1 MSAGALFDPDAE
13 AQLVRRIIARDARSM
28 DDLEKHMASIPRFL
42 EAKNRELGRP
52 LDIEELRDLEQDA
65 KLIVLRDLPAYR
77 PVAPLQAWIRGI
89 CRNHLRAAVRARRL
103 RARRFTPFLDG
114 LPDVAAGG
122 EFRDWSEVELLLERL
137 GGTEAQIVRW
147 RHLFGLTFDEIGER
161 LGCPA
166 NTVKARYYRG
176 LERLRRKLVGG
187 EGA

>member
-1 MSAGALFDPDAE
+1 MSAGAIFDPDAE

-28 DDLEKHMASIPRFL
+28 DDLARHMASIPRFL
-42 EAKNRELGRP
+42 EAKNQELGRP
-52 LDIEELRDLEQDA
+52 LDTEELRDLEQDA

-89 CRNHLRAAVRARRL
+89 CRNCLRAAVRARRR
-103 RARRFTPFLDG
+103 RARRFAPFWEDLSA
-114 LPDVAAGG
+114 VAAGD

-147 RHLFGLTFDEIGER
+147 RHLFDLSFQEIGET

-176 LERLRRKLVGG
+176 LERLRRQLVGG
-187 EGA
+187 DQP